1 MQIYIDSRLMTTQ
14 GSVCV
19 CVCVCVCVWWGNG
32 EWLLMCSE
40 FSFGVDEMF

>member
-19 CVCVCVCVWWGNG
+19 CVCVCGGGMGND
-32 EWLLMCSE
+32 C
-40 FSFGVDEMF
+40 